1 MARSKGNGE
10 ANETR
15 RSIEEDLDALFR
27 LPLADFTVARNALAT
42 RLKKAGS
49 FGEAEQ
55 VKALGKPPVSAWAVN
70 QLYWR
75 HNDAFKKLIAT
86 GERLASAQASQL
98 AGRPGDMRALLTAR
112 REMLA
117 SLLRLAEGLLRDA
130 GHNPTPDTTRRITG
144 TLEALST
151 YSGLSDAPR
160 PGRLTADV
168 EPPGFES
175 LAALIPRVDSAH
187 TPVSSTEVRKPKQ
200 ELQGGASA
208 KAALQAAEQALRDKR
223 TSAEDAAA
231 ALKKATAHASQMENE
246 RRDAE
251 ERLAKARVAAEEARQ
266 RLHAAAAEADK
277 ASKALEEAERAVEK
291 ARRSE

>member
-1 MARSKGNGE
+1 MARSEGNGE

-15 RSIEEDLDALFR
+15 RSVEEDLDALFR
-27 LPLADFTVARNALAT
+27 LPLAEFTVARNALAT

-49 FGEAEQ
+49 LGEAEQ
-55 VKALGKPPVSAWAVN
+55 VKALVKPPVSAWAVN

-75 HNDAFKKLIAT
+75 HSDAFKKLIAA

-98 AGRPGDMRALLTAR
+98 AGRPGDMRELLTAR

-130 GHNPTPDTTRRITG
+130 GHNPSLDITRRITG

-187 TPVSSTEVRKPKQ
+187 TPVSSPEVRKPKQ
-200 ELQGGASA
+200 EQGGASA
-208 KAALQAAEQALRDKR
+208 KAALQAAEQALCDKR

-231 ALKKATAHASQMENE
+231 ALKQATAHASQMENE

-251 ERLAKARVAAEEARQ
+251 ERLGKARVAAEEARQ